1 VQIEHPI
8 FLLMLPLILGLIFV
22 KPKVKL
28 GTIIWSNIQF
38 VKQANSQVKYK
49 HRDWLFVLRL
59 CSMAAITFSLCG
71 ISIGGATT
79 SFFLVKFAIFAT
91 LGEIFLRNTVLRTL
105 P

>member
-8 FLLMLPLILGLIFV
+8 FLLMLPLILGLIFI

-38 VKQANSQVKYK
+38 VKQANSQLKYK

-59 CSMAAITFSLCG
+59 CSITAITFSLCN
-71 ISIGGATT
+71 ISIGGSTM
-79 SFFLVKFAIFAT
+79 SPFLIKFATFVT
-91 LGEIFLRNTVLRTL
+91 LGEFFLRNTVLRTL